1 MRTALL
7 TLALVAALAAGGQAE
22 DKRAKTADGKDVILR
37 DDGTWAYATPPKKDK
52 PAAAGEF
59 KKDKKAELTYTG
71 KRKRFTLSLVPDAWE
86 QVEKSGSP
94 VAEVVFKHAEGDI
107 YAIVVAERVEVPLD
121 ALKKAVVGNM
131 RAVDKEAK
139 ILLDEKRT
147 VNGKP
152 MLCLT
157 VEASV
162 KEVPLT
168 YHVYLYS
175 GDEGSIQVLTWTGR
189 KLFAES
195 KPHMEAFLNG
205 LELVKKE
212 E

>member
-1 MRTALL
+1 MRTALF

-22 DKRAKTADGKDVILR
+22 DKRAKTADGKEVILR
-37 DDGTWAYATPPKKDK
+37 ADGTWAYAELPKQDK
-52 PAAAGEF
+52 PVAGEF
-59 KKDKKAELTYTG
+59 KKDKKSELTYTG

-86 QVEKSGSP
+86 QLEKSGSP
-94 VAEVVFKHAEGDI
+94 AAEVGFKHAEGDI

-175 GDEGSIQVLTWTGR
+175 GDEGSIQLLTWTGR
-189 KLFAES
+189 KLFKES
-195 KPHMEAFLNG
+195 KADMEAFLNG
-205 LELVKKE
+205 FEVVKKGE
-212 E
+212 